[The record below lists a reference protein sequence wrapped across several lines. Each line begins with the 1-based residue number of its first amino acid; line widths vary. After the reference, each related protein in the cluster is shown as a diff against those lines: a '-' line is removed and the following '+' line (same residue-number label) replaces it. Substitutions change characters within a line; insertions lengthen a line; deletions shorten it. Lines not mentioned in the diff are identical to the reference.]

1 MIMIY
6 NAVKMLH
13 IIGFATAF
21 GITLATFFAY
31 NRFWRLY
38 EISREQGLAAFKA
51 LTFLQRVGASGL
63 MLVLLAGIT
72 MLALSKWSFTSL
84 LWFQIKLGLIALIF
98 VNGFTLGRT
107 STIKLD
113 HFINQGVHGGDD
125 ALKLQVNLRR
135 FLLIQI
141 LLYIA
146 IIFLSVFR
154 FV

>member
-1 MIMIY
+1 MIY
-6 NAVKMLH
+6 TAVKMLH

-21 GITLATFFAY
+21 GISLATFFAY
-31 NRFWRLY
+31 NRFWQLY
-38 EISREQGLAAFKA
+38 EINREQGLSAFKA
-51 LTFLQRVGASGL
+51 FTFLQRVGMSGL
-63 MLVLLAGIT
+63 MLVLLAGIS
-72 MLALSKWSFTSL
+72 MLALSNWSFVSQ

-113 HFINQGVHGGDD
+113 HFINQGIYEGHD
-125 ALKLQVNLRR
+125 ALKLQANLRR

-141 LLYIA
+141 LLYVT
-146 IIFLSVFR
+146 IIFLSVYR